1 MLERRSALA
10 NAAPFRSKVLELAEA
25 PDFALVQV
33 AGEETA
39 TAARFGAL
47 PEKIRIALARDG
59 QTIFRVGPRQFWF
72 VGPMGADIANGLA
85 DTVAITPLGNSRTR
99 ILISGAAA
107 RDVLAKG
114 VAVDFHHGA
123 FTPDQFAL
131 TGLHHTP
138 VLVHC
143 IAADAFHL
151 YAMRT
156 FSMSVWEWLVDAA
169 REFA

>member
-10 NAAPFRSKVLELAEA
+10 SAVPFRSKALELVEA
-25 PDFALVQV
+25 PDFALVQM
-33 AGEETA
+33 AGEETVI
-39 TAARFGAL
+39 AARFGAL
-47 PEKIRIALARDG
+47 PEKIGIALARDG

-72 VGPMGADIANGLA
+72 VGPMGADIADGLA
-85 DTVAITPLGNSRTR
+85 ESVAITPLGNSRTR
-99 ILISGAAA
+99 ILISGAPA

-114 VAVDFHHGA
+114 VALDFHRGA
-123 FTPDQFAL
+123 FTPGQFAL

-138 VLVHC
+138 ILVHC
-143 IAADAFHL
+143 IATDAFHL

-156 FSMSVWEWLVDAA
+156 FSLSVWEWLVDAA